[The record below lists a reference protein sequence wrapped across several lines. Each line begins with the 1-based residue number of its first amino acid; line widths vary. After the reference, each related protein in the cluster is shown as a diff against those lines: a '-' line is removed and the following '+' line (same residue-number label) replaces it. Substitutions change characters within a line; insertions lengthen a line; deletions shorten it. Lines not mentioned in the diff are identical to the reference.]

1 MANIYQQMESEELDA
16 AIEELER
23 EAADLK
29 AQNLALDMARG
40 KPSPEQTA
48 LARPMLDVLNSS
60 TPLVDGNAI
69 VDNYGTPEG
78 LPSARRLAAQILDVD
93 AENVVVNGS
102 SSLNLMHDLVT
113 HGFTNGV
120 AGN

>member
-60 TPLVDGNAI
+60 TPLVDGNAT

-78 LPSARRLAAQILDVD
+78 LPSARRLAAHPRRRRGERRRQRILEPEPH
-93 AENVVVNGS
+93 A
-102 SSLNLMHDLVT
+102 
-113 HGFTNGV
+113 
-120 AGN
+120 